1 MISTDITGGAGNGY
15 AAQVFN
21 LLAVMANPETYGAK
35 LKTLVEATEE
45 HKKFVA
51 LVGPADEVLALR
63 EEVKASVKE
72 AKDKVSKAKKDA
84 DEIKSKAEA
93 AAAEKLT
100 LAQKRA
106 DDILALAEAARAEA
120 NAALKDAKNLDSVNR
135 QLQKDLLVKVAD
147 AERAQKDANAAQEAA
162 KAAEY
167 AFKEQA
173 EALRKRAQAFA
184 AEL

>member
-1 MISTDITGGAGNGY
+1 MSISNSITGATSGGMDQMFALLKL
-15 AAQVFN
+15 ASDPQVYSEKMQ
-21 LLAVMANPETYGAK
+21 A
-35 LKTLVEATEE
+35 LKDATEQ
-45 HKKFVA
+45 HAAIVA

-63 EEVKASVKE
+63 EEAKASVKE
-72 AKDKVSKAKKDA
+72 AKDKVSKAKKEA

-93 AAAEKLT
+93 AAAEQLT

-135 QLQKDLLVKVAD
+135 QLQKDLFVKVAD
-147 AERAQKDANAAQEAA
+147 AERAQKDASAAQEAA

>member
-1 MISTDITGGAGNGY
+1 MSISNSITGATSGGMDQMFA
-15 AAQVFN
+15 
-21 LLAVMANPETYGAK
+21 LLK
-35 LKTLVEATEE
+35 LASDPQAYSEKIQALKDATEQ
-45 HKKFVA
+45 HAAIVA

-93 AAAEKLT
+93 AAAEQLT

-120 NAALKDAKNLDSVNR
+120 NAALKEAKNLDGVNR
-135 QLQKDLLVKVAD
+135 QLQKELVVKVAD
-147 AERAQKDANAAQEAA
+147 AERAQKDAITAQDAA
-162 KAAEY
+162 KAAEA